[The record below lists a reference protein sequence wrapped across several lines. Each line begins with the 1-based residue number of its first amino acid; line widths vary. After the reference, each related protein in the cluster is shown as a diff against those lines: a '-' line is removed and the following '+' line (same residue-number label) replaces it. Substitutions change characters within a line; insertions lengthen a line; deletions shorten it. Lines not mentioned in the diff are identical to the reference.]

1 MSHKSVTTDPLGQ
14 STATRSYNIDEKI
27 YSLRESYKIKDKF
40 DQPIFNVPSKL
51 TFVDNLLLE
60 DLAGKWVS
68 ILENLSVDVYEAK
81 VKKFSGSY
89 TFFHYF

>member
-60 DLAGKWVS
+60 DLAGK
-68 ILENLSVDVYEAK
+68 
-81 VKKFSGSY
+81 
-89 TFFHYF
+89 